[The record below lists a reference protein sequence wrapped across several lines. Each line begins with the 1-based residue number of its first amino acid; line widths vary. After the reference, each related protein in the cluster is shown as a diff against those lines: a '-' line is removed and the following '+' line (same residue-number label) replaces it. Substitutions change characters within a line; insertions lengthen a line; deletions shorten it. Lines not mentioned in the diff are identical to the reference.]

1 MKKLLYSGI
10 VALGCFL
17 LFSACSRQENAV
29 GPRLIRFKILNLTP
43 ENFPTE
49 DIRLQIENVNSRGY
63 HEFSQYAKGNII
75 SVEMGS
81 EGSRDPMFAIPEG
94 KVRPWLGYVSK
105 FSVDVKF
112 FDKEGTLRGSIRLAA
127 ETTKKNYN
135 RIVAV
140 LECSGVELG
149 PYSGSE
155 KYVYALKFPPMKK

>member
-1 MKKLLYSGI
+1 
-10 VALGCFL
+10 
-17 LFSACSRQENAV
+17 
-29 GPRLIRFKILNLTP
+29 
-43 ENFPTE
+43 
-49 DIRLQIENVNSRGY
+49 
-63 HEFSQYAKGNII
+63 
-75 SVEMGS
+75 
-81 EGSRDPMFAIPEG
+81 MFAIPEG

-149 PYSGSE
+149 PYSGGE

>member
-17 LFSACSRQENAV
+17 LFSACSRREDVV
-29 GPRLIRFKILNLTP
+29 GPMPIWFKILNLTP

-49 DIRLQIENVNSRGY
+49 DIRLQIRNVNSRGY

-75 SVEMGS
+75 SVEMGG

-149 PYSGSE
+149 PYSGDE